1 MRDSNAIL
9 KITLRLSAFEAKKL
23 SAFARFKHNLKNS
36 FAPLCLRGKKNSEM
50 LKWKIKPF
58 EALNVNELYDVL
70 KLRSE
75 IFVVEQNCVY
85 LDLDGKDKKALHLIG
100 EYEGKIVAY
109 SRLFDA
115 GISFD
120 NASIGRVVVDAN
132 YRDKKW
138 GHELMH
144 EAIAGIKA
152 NFGKEAITIGAQLY
166 LKKFYESHGFVQTSE
181 MYLEDDIPHIEMI
194 RD

>member
-1 MRDSNAIL
+1 M
-9 KITLRLSAFEAKKL
+9 
-23 SAFARFKHNLKNS
+23 
-36 FAPLCLRGKKNSEM
+36 PLWQNFSRME

-58 EALNVNELYDVL
+58 EALTVNELYDLL

-85 LDLDGKDKKALHLIG
+85 LDLDGKDKKALHLLG
-100 EYEGKIVAY
+100 EFEGKIVAY

-138 GHELMH
+138 GHELMIN
-144 EAIAGIKA
+144 AIAGIKS
-152 NFGKEAITIGAQLY
+152 NFDKDKITIGAQLY
-166 LKKFYESHGFVQTSE
+166 LQKFYESHGFVQTSE

-194 RD
+194 RG